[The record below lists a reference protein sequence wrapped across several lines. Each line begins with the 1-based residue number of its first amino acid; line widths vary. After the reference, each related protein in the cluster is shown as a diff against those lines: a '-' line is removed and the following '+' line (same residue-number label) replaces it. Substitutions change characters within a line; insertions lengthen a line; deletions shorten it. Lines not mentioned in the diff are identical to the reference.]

1 MILIQLRTMKIQ
13 NDKVIKSLHKLYIWI
28 QDRRSRFHSMIIF
41 SIELFEYQATITIS
55 NYSLVIFRAEAISDI
70 RIAREFTHTY
80 VEKALVPQNTL

>member
-1 MILIQLRTMKIQ
+1 MDTGSKISFPFH
-13 NDKVIKSLHKLYIWI
+13 DYIF
-28 QDRRSRFHSMIIF
+28 DRIIR
-41 SIELFEYQATITIS
+41 IPADDN